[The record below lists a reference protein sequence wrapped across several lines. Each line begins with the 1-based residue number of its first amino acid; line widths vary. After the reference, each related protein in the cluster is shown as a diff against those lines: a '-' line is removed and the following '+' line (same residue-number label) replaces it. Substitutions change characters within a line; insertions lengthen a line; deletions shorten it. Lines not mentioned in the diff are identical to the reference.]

1 MTRRGQ
7 IRIAS
12 IRVMLPIVLAAC
24 SATAIAQTTKIQ
36 GMIKARSGATM
47 TVQPPDTA
55 DSIVVLLTDSTQVGQ
70 IQGVLKARRKD
81 MSMAALIPGLEVQV
95 EGAYNALNQLEA
107 KTVKFKGN
115 DLERAQ
121 SIQAGLHMTK
131 AQSER
136 NRAEIEKQKAELNAQ
151 QEALKAEQEKVAAN
165 RANIAANAEKIAANE
180 AKAAANKA
188 MIDKAIARFGQL
200 DDYYIL
206 DEVTILFG
214 NGKTALEPQYKPQL
228 QQLAQ
233 KAKTVDAYMIQV
245 TGYASASG
253 SPALNQKLSEERA
266 ASVTNF
272 IVQDGY
278 IPMTNLLAPGA
289 MGESRQVG
297 NDKSAE
303 REAQNRR
310 VVVRVLQN
318 KGIAGLHSDQ

>member
-1 MTRRGQ
+1 M
-7 IRIAS
+7 
-12 IRVMLPIVLAAC
+12 
-24 SATAIAQTTKIQ
+24 
-36 GMIKARSGATM
+36 
-47 TVQPPDTA
+47 
-55 DSIVVLLTDSTQVGQ
+55 
-70 IQGVLKARRKD
+70 
-81 MSMAALIPGLEVQV
+81 
-95 EGAYNALNQLEA
+95 NQLEA
-107 KTVKFKGN
+107 KSVKFKGN

-121 SIQAGLHMTK
+121 SIQAGLHQTQV
-131 AQSER
+131 QSER
-136 NRAEIEKQKAELNAQ
+136 NREEIAKQKAELDVQA
-151 QEALKAEQEKVAAN
+151 ETLRAEQEKVAAN

-180 AKAAANKA
+180 AKAAANRA
-188 MIDKAIARFGQL
+188 MIEKAIARFGQL

-206 DEVTILFG
+206 DEVTILFA

-253 SPALNQKLSEERA
+253 SATLNQKLSEERA

-272 IVQDGY
+272 IVQDCY
-278 IPMTNLLAPGA
+278 VPMTNLLAPGA

-297 NDKSAE
+297 NDKSVE